1 MPEGIIT
8 QSNDVVIRKTGLG
21 NPLIEIPCPLGLA
34 TSFYMQ
40 DDACLLG
47 IRGTDTL
54 CRCSEQGCQTDNL
67 RLLLLV

>member
-40 DDACLLG
+40 NDALFLSYLNCF
-47 IRGTDTL
+47 
-54 CRCSEQGCQTDNL
+54 
-67 RLLLLV
+67 V